1 MRQGMKKQR
10 LSFLFD
16 FDGTLADTR
25 PHIIRLI
32 NRIARRHGL
41 NWLDT
46 DDPGL
51 RDLSMRQLLDKLGI
65 SLARL
70 PGLVREVRRE
80 MRGLMPQ
87 VRPIE
92 GMVETLH
99 KLRDKGIDL
108 GLVSSNEQANIDCFA
123 EQYRLPPFNLVAT
136 GSALFGKT
144 RVIRKIIRRLEEPSQ
159 VYYVG
164 DESRDID
171 AAQKAKIGT
180 IAVSWGFNSREHLAA
195 HHPDYLVDS
204 PQELIDLVFKLE
216 EGSKPPAP
224 NVSDRQTNHNG

>member
-1 MRQGMKKQR
+1 MKHR

-25 PHIIRLI
+25 PHIIRLF

-41 NWLDT
+41 HWLDN
-46 DDPGL
+46 DDPSL
-51 RDLSMRQLLDKLGI
+51 RDLSMRQLLDRLGI

-70 PGLVREVRRE
+70 PSLVREIRQE
-80 MRGLMPQ
+80 MRTLMPE

-92 GMVETLH
+92 GVVEALH
-99 KLRDKGIDL
+99 KLRDKGVDL
-108 GLVSSNEQANIDCFA
+108 GLISSNEQANIDCFA
-123 EQYRLPPFNLVAT
+123 EQHRLPPFSQMAT

-144 RVIRKIIRRLEEPSQ
+144 RVIRKIIRRLDQPSQ

-171 AAQKAKIGT
+171 AAHKAKIGT

-195 HHPDYLVDS
+195 HHPNFIVDN
-204 PQELIDLVFKLE
+204 PQELIDLVLRLQSDISE
-216 EGSKPPAP
+216 ERSNIVSKT
-224 NVSDRQTNHNG
+224 V